1 VRRRIQ
7 QRETAYQ
14 ASSRRDFLRRT
25 ALGFGSLALADLLAR
40 DAAAENP
47 LNGKTPHFK
56 PRANRV
62 ILLFMEGGP
71 SHVDT
76 IDYKPEL
83 FRRHGELLS
92 PEEWPPEWRAGK
104 GENPENFGPLM
115 ALPVK
120 FSRHGKSG
128 LWLSDAIEHIA
139 RHADDLCLING
150 MVTDSPEHGTAVQQF
165 HTGMLV
171 PRPSMGA
178 WISYGLGSE
187 NRDLPAFVVISPPA
201 GSTVNCGSNFLPA
214 VHQATILRDADKAD
228 SEKIRYLNGP
238 RLPASV
244 RRQQLE
250 LLRQTNLAHAGRSAD
265 DARLS
270 SMIETLEL
278 AFRMQQSAPGVLDTT
293 DETAETYKLYGIGEK
308 GTDRFGR
315 QCLLARRLAEAG
327 VRFIQVTGKGW
338 DHHGSIYSKLPGS
351 CRGIDKPIAG
361 LLGDLKRRG
370 LLEDTLVIWSGEFGR
385 TPLVQGV
392 KEKQEIDFAKLGRGH
407 NPYGWSLWLAGGGVK
422 GGFRHGRTDPFGFQA
437 VDGPIHVH
445 DLHATVLH
453 LLGIDHKRL
462 TYRHAGRDFR
472 LTDVY
477 GRVVKEIFA

>member
-1 VRRRIQ
+1 MKRRAQ
-7 QRETAYQ
+7 QHETA
-14 ASSRRDFLRRT
+14 SKPDSRRDFLRRA

-40 DAAAENP
+40 EAAAESQS
-47 LNGKTPHFK
+47 NGKTPHFR

-76 IDYKPEL
+76 IDYKSEL

-104 GENPENFGPLM
+104 GESPENFGPIM

-120 FSRHGKSG
+120 FSQRGNSG
-128 LWLSDAIEHIA
+128 LWLSDAIGHIA

-187 NRDLPAFVVISPPA
+187 NRDLPAFVVVSPPA
-201 GSTVNCGSNFLPA
+201 GSTLNCGSGFLPA
-214 VHQATILRDADKAD
+214 VHQATILQDADQAN
-228 SEKIRYLNGP
+228 SETIRYLSNP
-238 RLPASV
+238 HRPAWV
-244 RRQQLE
+244 RRRQWE
-250 LLRQTNLAHAGRSAD
+250 LLRETNLDHAVRSAD

-270 SMIETLEL
+270 SMIEALEL
-278 AFRMQQSAPGVLDTT
+278 AFRMQQSAPDVLDVTY
-293 DETAETYKLYGIGEK
+293 ETAETCRLYGIGEQA
-308 GTDRFGR
+308 TDSFGR

-327 VRFIQVTGKGW
+327 VRFIQVTSKGW
-338 DHHGSIYSKLPGS
+338 DHHESIYTKLPAG

-361 LLGDLKRRG
+361 LLRDLKRRG

-392 KEKQEIDFAKLGRGH
+392 KGKQEIDFAGLGRGH

-422 GGFRHGRTDPFGFQA
+422 GGFRHGQTDAFGFQA
-437 VDGPIHVH
+437 VDDVVHVH
-445 DLHATVLH
+445 DLHATILH
-453 LLGIDHKRL
+453 LLGLDHKRL

-477 GRVVKEIFA
+477 GRVVKQILA